1 MDEILG
7 AIFGFLLEFLGEF
20 LFELL
25 LTLIA
30 DGLSR
35 LLRRFF
41 VSTHRIGP
49 LLSISLFTLA
59 GLAAGFL
66 SVWMFPHPLVHSSR
80 FHGISLIL
88 SPLALGC
95 VMGFLG
101 QGIRRRGR
109 RSVAIE
115 SFRYG
120 FTFALAMAI
129 VRFLFVHPISV
140 RASLGFLTGRF

>member
-1 MDEILG
+1 MDELLG
-7 AIFGFLLEFLGEF
+7 AIFGFLFELLGEF

-25 LTLIA
+25 LALIA

-35 LLRRFF
+35 LLRKFF
-41 VSTHRIGP
+41 VSTHRAGP
-49 LLSISLFTLA
+49 LLTIFLFALA

-66 SVWMFPHPLVHSSR
+66 SVWIFPHPLVHPSR

-88 SPLALGC
+88 SPLAMGC

-109 RSVAIE
+109 RPVAIE

-129 VRFLFVHPISV
+129 VRFLFVHPIPV
-140 RASLGFLTGRF
+140 H